1 MIKKSRAI
9 FALTTVLVIV
19 TLTQILAVEANP
31 FMFGP
36 HIGITSP
43 QQFKKNN
50 YQTIYQTT
58 TIPIQIQINTPLDYP
73 KIVKVYYILDFNHSL
88 DNNPQKALTISSP
101 QTSTYSG
108 AGSTLYWATGTLK
121 NLSNGTHWIDVY
133 ALTAEGETP
142 KSGTIT
148 FQVNATSI
156 AKSEQ
161 PFISSNLTIALVIST
176 IAIVIGAS
184 LAVLAYKRR
193 KKVRDSHD

>member
-1 MIKKSRAI
+1 VDDVRRAVS
-9 FALTTVLVIV
+9 ALTAVLVIV
-19 TLTQILAVEANP
+19 TLAQILAVEANP

-36 HIGITSP
+36 HLGITSP

-73 KIVKVYYILDFNHSL
+73 KIVKVYYILDLNYSL

-108 AGSTLYWATGTLK
+108 AGSTLYLATGTLE
-121 NLSNGTHWIDVY
+121 NLSNGTHWIDVW
-133 ALTAEGETP
+133 ALNAEGETP

-161 PFISSNLTIALVIST
+161 PLISNLTIALVIST
-176 IAIVIGAS
+176 NAIVIGAS
-184 LAVLAYKRR
+184 LAVLAYERR
-193 KKVRDSHD
+193 NKVSDG

>member
-1 MIKKSRAI
+1 MSKKSRAI
-9 FALTTVLVIV
+9 FALTAVLVIV
-19 TLTQILAVEANP
+19 TLAQILAVEANP

-58 TIPIQIQINTPLDYP
+58 TIPIQISINTPLDYP
-73 KIVKVYYILDFNHSL
+73 KIVKVYYIIDLNYSR

-108 AGSTLYWATGTLK
+108 TGSTLYWATGTLK
-121 NLSNGTHWIDVY
+121 NLSNGTHTLDVY
-133 ALTAEGETP
+133 TLNAEGKTSS
-142 KSGTIT
+142 SGTRT
-148 FQVNATSI
+148 FMVNATS
-156 AKSEQ
+156 
-161 PFISSNLTIALVIST
+161 SSNREQLFASSNITIALL
-176 IAIVIGAS
+176 IATTAIGAS

>member
-1 MIKKSRAI
+1 MRRAI

-19 TLTQILAVEANP
+19 TLAQSIAVEANP

-58 TIPIQIQINTPLDYP
+58 TIPIQIKINTPLDYP
-73 KIVKVYYILDFNHSL
+73 EIVKVYYILDFNHSL

-108 AGSTLYWATGTLK
+108 AGSTLYWATGTLE
-121 NLSNGTHWIDVY
+121 NLSNGTHWIDVW
-133 ALTAEGETP
+133 ALNAEGETH

-156 AKSEQ
+156 ANSEQ
-161 PFISSNLTIALVIST
+161 PFAGSNLIIALVIST

-184 LAVLAYKRR
+184 LAVFAYKKR
-193 KKVRDSHD
+193 KKGYDRL

>member
-1 MIKKSRAI
+1 VDDVRRAVS
-9 FALTTVLVIV
+9 ALTAVLVIV
-19 TLTQILAVEANP
+19 TLAQILAVEANP

-36 HIGITSP
+36 HIGIASP

-73 KIVKVYYILDFNHSL
+73 EIVKVYYILDFNHSL

-108 AGSTLYWATGTLK
+108 AGSTLYWATGTLE
-121 NLSNGTHWIDVY
+121 NLSNGTHWIDVW
-133 ALTAEGETP
+133 ALNAEGETP

-161 PFISSNLTIALVIST
+161 PLISNLTIALVIST

-193 KKVRDSHD
+193 KKV